1 MKIEKDKVVAIEYS
15 LKDEAGNV
23 IDSSANSGSPLEY
36 LHGHGNL
43 ISGLETILEG
53 KNPGEKFSAV
63 VPPAEGYG
71 EVNPQLIVEVP
82 RSQFDMDDG
91 EIKVGMQFYAQSN
104 AGPVMVRVSKISGD
118 KITIDGNH
126 FLAGKTLYFDVEVKS
141 VSDASA
147 EQIKAG
153 TVYSGGCGGGC
164 SCGSGCGGNCGD
176 GGNCAGGCGGGC
188 GNCGS

>member
-1 MKIEKDKVVAIEYS
+1 MKVEKDKIVAIEYS

-43 ISGLETILEG
+43 IPGLEKILEG

-63 VPPAEGYG
+63 IPPSEGYG

-82 RSQFDMDDG
+82 RAQFDVDG

-104 AGPVMVRVSKISGD
+104 GGPVMVRVSKISDD

-126 FLAGKTLYFDVEVKS
+126 ELAGKTLYFDVEVKS

-147 EQIKAG
+147 EQIEAG
-153 TVYSGGCGGGC
+153 TVYLGGCGGGC
-164 SCGSGCGGNCGD
+164 SCGGGCGGNCGE
-176 GGNCAGGCGGGC
+176 GESCAGGCGGGC